1 MLLSPMFSGTLSSVN
16 AMTSIQR
23 DDARVGLRSSLGR
36 LGVVSRDVSPI
47 SLTLNP
53 LRGQRGQLVLNAERY
68 LLEDVHDSV
77 SDLVGIMQTYNAK
90 GRISRLFMS
99 TLFKRRQEEAEAV
112 LNRAIS
118 RLQVSSANRWLQ
130 HEN

>member
-16 AMTSIQR
+16 AITSIQR
-23 DDARVGLRSSLGR
+23 DDARVGLRSILGR
-36 LGVVSRDVSPI
+36 RGVVSHDVSPI

-53 LRGQRGQLVLNAERY
+53 LRGQRGQLVRNAERY

-118 RLQVSSANRWLQ
+118 RLQVSSANRRLQ
-130 HEN
+130 HED